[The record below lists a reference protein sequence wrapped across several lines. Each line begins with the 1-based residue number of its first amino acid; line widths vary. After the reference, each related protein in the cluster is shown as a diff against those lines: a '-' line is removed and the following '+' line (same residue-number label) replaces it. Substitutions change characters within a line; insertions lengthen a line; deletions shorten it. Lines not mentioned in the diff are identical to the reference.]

1 LFVSG
6 SNLTAENYAMNRQ
19 ILKDLI
25 TGLKNP
31 AWVCFFWT
39 GLTVG
44 ISFIAVPEIF
54 TAPSVARPQA
64 LAAASVVFAAL
75 SRAELVALI
84 LLLVIMRLSGRA
96 KTLWIY
102 VSVLALVVLL
112 QSAWLMPELAERTRQ
127 IVAGVE
133 PGPSSAHFMYASL
146 EIVKVLLL
154 LTLGF
159 RTLKSQATP

>member
-1 LFVSG
+1 
-6 SNLTAENYAMNRQ
+6 MNRQ
-19 ILKDLI
+19 NLKDLM
-25 TGLKNP
+25 TDLRNP
-31 AWVCFFWT
+31 AWVCFLWI

-44 ISFIAVPEIF
+44 ISFVAIPEIF

-64 LAAASVVFAAL
+64 LSAASVAFAAL
-75 SRAELVALI
+75 SRAELFTLV
-84 LLLVIMRLSGRA
+84 LLLVIVRLSGWA

-133 PGPSSAHFMYASL
+133 PGPSSAHLMYASL

-154 LTLGF
+154 LILGF
-159 RTLKSQATP
+159 RTLQSRAKP

>member
-1 LFVSG
+1 
-6 SNLTAENYAMNRQ
+6 MNRQ
-19 ILKDLI
+19 ILKDLM

-31 AWVCFFWT
+31 AWICFLWT

-44 ISFIAVPEIF
+44 ISFIAIPEIF

-64 LAAASVVFAAL
+64 LAAASAVFAAL
-75 SRAELVALI
+75 SRAELFALI
-84 LLLVIMRLSGRA
+84 SLLIIVRLSGRA
-96 KTLWIY
+96 RTLWVF
-102 VSVLALVVLL
+102 VSILALVVLL

-127 IVAGVE
+127 ILAGTE

-146 EIVKVLLL
+146 EIAKVMLL

-159 RTLKSQATP
+159 RTLKRPKKQRLG